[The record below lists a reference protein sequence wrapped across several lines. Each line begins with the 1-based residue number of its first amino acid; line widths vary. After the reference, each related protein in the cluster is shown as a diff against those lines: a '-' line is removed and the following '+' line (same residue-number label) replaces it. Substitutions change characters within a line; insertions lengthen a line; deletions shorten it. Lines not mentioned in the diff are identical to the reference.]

1 MILLLRTLNIN
12 IKLYCLLDSLASIE
26 KYIICHNP
34 KQLVKKIIAKLII
47 GKLNLDQLYRSVKF
61 QNRQKINNLISH
73 FENRQKLTI

>member
-47 GKLNLDQLYRSVKF
+47 GKLNLDQLCRSVILRIVK
-61 QNRQKINNLISH
+61 
-73 FENRQKLTI
+73 KLTI